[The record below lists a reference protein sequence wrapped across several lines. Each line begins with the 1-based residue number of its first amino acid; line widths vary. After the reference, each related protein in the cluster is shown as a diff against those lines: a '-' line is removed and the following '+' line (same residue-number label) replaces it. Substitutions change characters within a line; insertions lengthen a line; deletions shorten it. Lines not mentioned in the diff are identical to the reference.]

1 MNIAFCIN
9 RLALIGLGVT
19 VSSLIR
25 NCSDSKQITLWFLC
39 AGLLKEDKS
48 NIEQLLANEGFQ
60 GKQHCIDFDPVA
72 HFGSFRSLHGDWTP
86 YGRLL
91 LPEILKED
99 SVLYLDADLAVE
111 LDVLTLKDVKLENTA
126 IGAVAGAQ
134 IKYALENK
142 FFIED
147 FNLSPDD
154 RYFNSGVLLMNLEY
168 WRQNQIKDKCIEV
181 ARQYSEKL
189 AAVDQTILNALFSRS
204 FASLPKS
211 FNCPWYADKGRPV
224 VADKM
229 ILHYVGSPKP
239 WDIGAKFLHKG
250 YRTWQSYLTA
260 EWAKQYGSTA
270 RADIVRAWNIRRS
283 YLRILK
289 KAIKG

>member
-1 MNIAFCIN
+1 M
-9 RLALIGLGVT
+9 
-19 VSSLIR
+19 
-25 NCSDSKQITLWFLC
+25 DTLR
-39 AGLLKEDKS
+39 K
-48 NIEQLLANEGFQ
+48 
-60 GKQHCIDFDPVA
+60 
-72 HFGSFRSLHGDWTP
+72 T
-86 YGRLL
+86 L
-91 LPEILKED
+91 LPEILTED
-99 SVLYLDADLAVE
+99 TVLDFDADLAVE

-134 IKYALENK
+134 IRYALENK
-142 FFIED
+142 FFMED

-168 WRQNQIKDKCIEV
+168 WRQNQIKDKCIDV
-181 ARQYSEKL
+181 ARQYSKKL
-189 AAVDQTILNALFSRS
+189 AAVEQTILNALFSRS

-250 YRTWQSYLTA
+250 YKTWRSYLTA

-289 KAIKG
+289 KAFKG